1 MIVGVSGDQWRF
13 TGKCRFL
20 IEGLQSLEKK
30 CLLSQSSGTQS
41 GNALQEAIFGHLAYE
56 VYPHILNKTH
66 GKYLACQ
73 LIP

>member
-30 CLLSQSSGTQS
+30 VLADTEFWNSEWECIARSNIWPLS
-41 GNALQEAIFGHLAYE
+41 L
-56 VYPHILNKTH
+56 
-66 GKYLACQ
+66 
-73 LIP
+73 